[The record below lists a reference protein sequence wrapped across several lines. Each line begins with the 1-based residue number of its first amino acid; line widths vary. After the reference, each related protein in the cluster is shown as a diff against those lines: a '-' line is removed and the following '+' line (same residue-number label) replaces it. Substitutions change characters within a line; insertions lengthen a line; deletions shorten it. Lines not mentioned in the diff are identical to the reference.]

1 MGAGQTRV
9 LTSTFLEEDAASSD
23 RPLAAVLLNWT
34 LPSLAARV
42 WQRATLRICADG
54 GANRLYDELRGPS
67 HASDSAP
74 MPLPHAIIGDLDS
87 IRPEVAAYYHD
98 AGVAITDLSHDQDS
112 TDLQKC
118 VDYAAAHGCRPQH
131 IVAFGAHGGR
141 LDHILSNL
149 GCLYRYRHLSL
160 VLMGEGNITRL
171 VPRGRTIVRPHA
183 DLEGP
188 ACGLVPLAGPA
199 RASTQGLKWDMD
211 DTEMRMGGLLST
223 SNILEAEEVVVESDS
238 DLIWTVQCK
247 G

>member
-1 MGAGQTRV
+1 VAASARSACSSFARAMGAGQTRV
-9 LTSTFLEEDAASSD
+9 LTSTFLEEDAASSG

-67 HASDSAP
+67 HASDSVP
-74 MPLPHAIIGDLDS
+74 MPHPHAIIGDLDS
-87 IRPEVAAYYHD
+87 IRPEVAAYYRD

-118 VDYAAAHGCRPQH
+118 VEYAAAHGSRPQH

-149 GCLYRYRHLSL
+149 GCLYRYRHLNL
-160 VLMGEGNITRL
+160 VLVGEGNITRL
-171 VPRGRTIVRPHA
+171 VPH
-183 DLEGP
+183 
-188 ACGLVPLAGPA
+188 
-199 RASTQGLKWDMD
+199 

>member
-9 LTSTFLEEDAASSD
+9 LTSTFLEEDAASSG

-67 HASDSAP
+67 HASDSVP
-74 MPLPHAIIGDLDS
+74 MPHPHAIIGDLDS
-87 IRPEVAAYYHD
+87 IRPEVAAYYRD

-118 VDYAAAHGCRPQH
+118 VEYAAAHGSRPQH

-149 GCLYRYRHLSL
+149 GCLYRYRHLNL
-160 VLMGEGNITRL
+160 VLVGEGNITRL
-171 VPRGRTIVRPHA
+171 VPH
-183 DLEGP
+183 
-188 ACGLVPLAGPA
+188 
-199 RASTQGLKWDMD
+199 